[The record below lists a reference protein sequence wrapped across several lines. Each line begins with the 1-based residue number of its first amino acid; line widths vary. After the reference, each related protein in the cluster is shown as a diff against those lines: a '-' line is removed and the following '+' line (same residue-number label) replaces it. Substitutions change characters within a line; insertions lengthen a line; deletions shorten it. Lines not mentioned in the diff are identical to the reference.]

1 VWSLPAL
8 PDPDLPSLH
17 KRCSLRWSKMSCR
30 SLKNVIVAKR
40 EPAPFSPRCESPP
53 MRREYRCVVTLE
65 LCCGV
70 TLRHLIEREGE
81 GL

>member
-1 VWSLPAL
+1 VCSLPAL
-8 PDPDLPSLH
+8 PDPDLPSLY
-17 KRCSLRWSKMSCR
+17 KRSFLRWSKMSCR

-40 EPAPFSPRCESPP
+40 EPAPLGPRCESPP

-65 LCCGV
+65 LRPGV
-70 TLRHLIEREGE
+70 TLRDLIEREGE